1 MPRYSSKHGAYDF
14 CCRLFSCRN
23 LTGFCIGPKKRYT
36 FTSWTERK
44 KLCSFSSVI
53 YRKHCHTFLL
63 LPTRLRQFMI
73 ACCLLSTFISRP
85 TSRSSLL
92 HRELDITSLNLISLV
107 FVNCCCFHSYRRC
120 WFHMS
125 CTGFILLVTLT
136 IDSLTDSTEGTR
148 LSSSNINVCDW
159 PHSCST
165 VLHFIFESSIFELYV
180 SILSWTCPITFFVFK
195 VNVLQETSSLKFCIQ
210 IHSLFFHSLATLIFA
225 VTFCISLS

>member
-1 MPRYSSKHGAYDF
+1 VPSYSSKHGAYDF
-14 CCRLFSCRN
+14 CCRLFSRRN
-23 LTGFCIGPKKRYT
+23 FTGFYIDPKKRYT
-36 FTSWTERK
+36 FTSWTGGK

-92 HRELDITSLNLISLV
+92 HRELDIISLNLISIV
-107 FVNCCCFHSYRRC
+107 FVDCCCFHSYSRLC

-136 IDSLTDSTEGTR
+136 IDSLSTEGTR

-159 PHSCST
+159 SHSCST
-165 VLHFIFESSIFELYV
+165 VLHFIFESSIFEPYV
-180 SILSWTCPITFFVFK
+180 SKLSWTCPITF
-195 VNVLQETSSLKFCIQ
+195 LSLK
-210 IHSLFFHSLATLIFA
+210 
-225 VTFCISLS
+225 